1 MQRLKERKQEQA
13 HEIDRPNRIV
23 EWTKQRTENVF
34 IMLKLRY
41 PHLLLECVLFRLLTF
56 LLQQRRTLYLRTRTA
71 FFRYFYIVE
80 GFFASSANRNCC
92 LITVWLT
99 AKYGIKVKNKG
110 FSGWVSYFVRSPLKR
125 SIFMFSHMIIELCK
139 AWMLMQW
146 EIMKLYLRQHF
157 SFHFQPNGNARWMK
171 NIAI

>member
-1 MQRLKERKQEQA
+1 MFSLCWNFVIRIFCSNACCFGYWLFFCNNDA
-13 HEIDRPNRIV
+13 H
-23 EWTKQRTENVF
+23 F
-34 IMLKLRY
+34 
-41 PHLLLECVLFRLLTF
+41 
-56 LLQQRRTLYLRTRTA
+56 YLRTWTA

-157 SFHFQPNGNARWMK
+157 PFHFQPNGNARWMK